1 MDILEQ
7 YRALSQSA
15 EHYETQAHH
24 LESEGS
30 NMKLELLTR
39 DSEIRRLREKVD
51 SLERQMDEVGNL
63 YIAKCCDLLVF
74 SLRASFVYH

>member
-1 MDILEQ
+1 LEQ
-7 YRALSQSA
+7 YRSLSQAA
-15 EHYETQAHH
+15 ERYETQAHH

-51 SLERQMDEVGNL
+51 SLERQVEEVGII
-63 YIAKCCDLLVF
+63 YIAILPLRKCELSNF
-74 SLRASFVYH
+74 PN